1 MSNFSVWDTTQLYGV
16 SLMTWALRWFSMS
29 NDAFFDL
36 YKFNFNPH
44 KYPGLYE
51 EARRRYWE

>member
-1 MSNFSVWDTTQLYGV
+1 MSNSSVWYTTPLYGA

-44 KYPGLYE
+44 EYPGLYE
-51 EARRRYWE
+51 EARRRYWA